1 MINAEKVPNHIGIIM
16 DGNGRWA
23 TQQGKSR
30 TYGHEMG
37 AQALLNIIDN
47 AIELDIKVL
56 SVYAFSTEN
65 FNRPK
70 LEVEFLMKLFIK
82 AFKEYFRPLI
92 AKNVK
97 IVFSGSSDKLS
108 SNILKVMDETVSAS
122 QNNTGLILNI
132 CFNYGAYTE
141 VTDMIKKIMIDKV
154 DADLITPEFIQTYFY
169 QSLPPIDLLIRT
181 SGEQRLSNFMLLQS
195 AYAELYFT
203 ETLWPDFDKTA
214 LLKAIEVFNERERR
228 YGGLNESKSS

>member
-1 MINAEKVPNHIGIIM
+1 MIDTDKVPAHIAIIM

-23 TQQGKSR
+23 TKQGKSR

-37 AQALLNIIDN
+37 AQALLKTIDN
-47 AIELDIKVL
+47 AIDLNIEVL

-65 FNRPK
+65 FDRPK

-82 AFKEYFRPLI
+82 AFKEYFQPLI

-97 IVFSGSSDKLS
+97 IIFSGSSDRLS
-108 SNILKVMDETVSAS
+108 SNILKVMDETVIAS

-141 VTDMIKKIMIDKV
+141 VIDMIKKIMIDKV
-154 DADLITPEFIQTYFY
+154 DPESITPELIQTYFY
-169 QSLPPIDLLIRT
+169 HSLPPIDLLIRT

-203 ETLWPDFDKTA
+203 KTLWPDFDKEA
-214 LLKAIEVFNERERR
+214 LLKAIKVFNDRDRR